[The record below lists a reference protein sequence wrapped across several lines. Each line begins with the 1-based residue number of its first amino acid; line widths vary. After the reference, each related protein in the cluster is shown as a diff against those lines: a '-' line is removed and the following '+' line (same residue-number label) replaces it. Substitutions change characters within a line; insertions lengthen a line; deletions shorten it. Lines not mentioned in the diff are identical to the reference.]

1 MVLEKPK
8 RKFHMILVA
17 AVIVFVIIFINSSLG
32 GIGGEKDQ
40 KKEIREL
47 AALEETLMQIEGI
60 GDIQLYFHYQNGE
73 TADPLSDYFSPSTA
87 SSKKGNDLQGILVV
101 AEGAGDLKIQSR
113 LSSIL
118 STVLQLPEHRIVIV
132 EMKKRGNTNENE

>member
-1 MVLEKPK
+1 MEKPK

-32 GIGGEKDQ
+32 GIGGEKEQ
-40 KKEIREL
+40 KKESREL

-60 GDIQLYFHYQNGE
+60 GDIQLYFHYKNGE
-73 TADPLSDYFSPSTA
+73 SADPLSDYFSPATA